1 MEKGRESGTS
11 SAAYPTS
18 FVTSHTSTAFTFYMR
33 CIILYSALQRHPA
46 WDIH

>member
-18 FVTSHTSTAFTFYMR
+18 SIRSKIRKEIVMQETLSHLSGA
-33 CIILYSALQRHPA
+33 
-46 WDIH
+46 

>member
-18 FVTSHTSTAFTFYMR
+18 VIRSKNSITGGSLISIFLSFIRRVG
-33 CIILYSALQRHPA
+33 
-46 WDIH
+46 DK